1 MIMMLLCD
9 IDDDRNLGS
18 CYHTITNL
26 QPQVRLI
33 HHHIIM
39 TYAVLWVLN

>member
-1 MIMMLLCD
+1 MI
-9 IDDDRNLGS
+9 G
-18 CYHTITNL
+18 TWEVVITQFKNL

-33 HHHIIM
+33 HHRIRVIM